1 MTRVAMSRF
10 LAVLAAVLWMAQP
23 ASAQQPVRIGVG
35 VGYGLAFLPI
45 YICEDLKLVEKHAK
59 TLHFNLRASYQRF
72 SSAEAVDDAIAAG
85 SIDIGPFG
93 VAPLLKAWDQAN
105 RANDKQ
111 RRVLAVSGLTS
122 LPLALLSDRPDVRS
136 IADLRSTDRIAM
148 PTLSAPQM
156 YFLQMQS
163 EKTFGQFDRLR
174 SLVVALSPA
183 AALDA
188 LFAGS
193 ATVDG
198 YFSSPPYTEIALK
211 DNKLHTILTSEQVM
225 GGKASFLVL
234 GATASYIEA
243 HQDVPQAIDAA
254 VDEAARI
261 IDDNPRRAAQI
272 YLTHEPSQAL
282 DAADIEAV
290 LRDNKDEFGSAVDG
304 IAAFAGFMSR
314 RGELKTPPQS
324 WKDVVAPAL
333 LKSPSG

>member
-1 MTRVAMSRF
+1 MLRF
-10 LAVLAAVLWMAQP
+10 LAVLAAVVCIAQP
-23 ASAQQPVRIGVG
+23 AAAQQEVRIG

-59 TLHFNLRASYQRF
+59 ALHVNVRANYQRF
-72 SSAEAVDDAIAAG
+72 PSAEAVQDAIAAR

-93 VAPLLKAWDQAN
+93 AAPLLKAWEEAKGAHDN
-105 RANDKQ
+105 Q
-111 RRVLAVSGLTS
+111 RQILAVSGLTT
-122 LPLALLSDRPDVRS
+122 LPMALLSNRPNVRS
-136 IADLRSTDRIAM
+136 VADLRTTDRIAM
-148 PTLSAPQM
+148 PTLTDPQM

-193 ATVDG
+193 GSVDG

-211 DNKLHTILTSEQVM
+211 DGKLHSILSSEEAI

-234 GATASYIEA
+234 GATAGYIEA
-243 HQDVPQAIDAA
+243 HKDVPQAVDAA
-254 VDEAARI
+254 IDDAARVI
-261 IDDNPRRAAQI
+261 ADNPRRAAQI
-272 YLTHEPSQAL
+272 YLTHEPSRAL
-282 DAADIEAV
+282 DAGDIEAV

-314 RGELKTPPQS
+314 HGELQTPPRS

-333 LKSPSG
+333 LNSPSS